1 MNQPSDVAASRQR
14 AAHLWKLKGSAF
26 CRKPLRCFCR
36 GLDTF
41 KIIAGCLAALALFAP
56 GARADG
62 TNLTAAQVWA
72 ALTNFSMP
80 TPPMEWQTNPPTEA
94 ELAKFDDQQAA
105 QFGALADQ
113 ARDFYTRFS
122 SDKNA
127 RRACMTEIEALKQ
140 ATHFGATNR
149 LADLDAR
156 ERAVIAVT
164 NAPEELRYEL
174 QVDVLGREMQARAAA
189 GADMNAELEKAGCAL
204 VKEFP
209 NGPAGYEILMELAM
223 NADLKKMREFGEL
236 MANSGGPEVLT
247 DLGKGLL
254 RRLDAVGKPLPIEF
268 KAVDG
273 RAVNLTT
280 LSNKVVLVDFWATW
294 CPGCVALSPEV
305 KKLYDQFHTNGLDVV
320 GINFDDDTNRARQFI
335 SEEGLAWPQYFGGR
349 GLDNKFGREYSINA
363 IPAVWLADRKGIL
376 RDIHGTTDLEAKVAK
391 LMAE

>member
-1 MNQPSDVAASRQR
+1 MA
-14 AAHLWKLKGSAF
+14 LI
-26 CRKPLRCFCR
+26 CF
-36 GLDTF
+36 T
-41 KIIAGCLAALALFAP
+41 P

-62 TNLTAAQVWA
+62 TNLTPQEAWA

-105 QFGALADQ
+105 QAGALADR

-122 SDKNA
+122 SNTNA
-127 RRACMTEIEALKQ
+127 PQVRVMEIQALKM

-156 ERAVIAVT
+156 EQTMLANP
-164 NAPEELRYEL
+164 NAPEDLRYEVRMDL
-174 QVDVLGREMQARAAA
+174 LGRELQAKSAA
-189 GADMNAELEKAGCAL
+189 GADMKAELERAGRAM

-209 NGPAGYEILMELAM
+209 SGPTGYQILMDLSM
-223 NADLKKMREFGEL
+223 DADLLKTHDFGEL
-236 MANSGGPEVLT
+236 MANSGGPPELT

-254 RRLDAVGKPLPIEF
+254 RRLDAVGRPLPIAF
-268 KAVDG
+268 KAMDG
-273 RAVNLTT
+273 REVNLNT

-294 CPGCVALSPEV
+294 CPGCVALSPGI

-320 GINFDDDTNRARQFI
+320 GINFDDDTNQVQRFI
-335 SEEGLAWPQYFGGR
+335 NQEGLAWPQYFGGR
-349 GLDNKFGREYSINA
+349 GPENKFARDYSIDA
-363 IPAVWLADRKGIL
+363 IPVVWLADRKGIL

-391 LMAE
+391 LMAEKTD